1 MLNRQISALA
11 GCVLALGVLTACG
24 SAPDYAG
31 DGHGDVTIQVK
42 SGDTAAA
49 IGNTL
54 KAAGVVQSVD
64 AFVKAA
70 ANDPAASG
78 IQPGSYKMHLQM
90 SSAAALKIL
99 DDPANVVRGGV
110 LVAPGMKVADVIS
123 AITAN
128 SKITQAQ
135 VVAALEKPSALGL
148 PSWANGDVEGFLGPA
163 TYAVAPGET
172 ATQLLRQMVSKA
184 VATYSSMDLVSRA
197 AKVGL
202 TPEQAVTVASI
213 LEKEA
218 RRDQDYPKVA
228 RAIYNRLKINMALQ
242 SDATVAYASNL
253 SGAIWTTQAQRDNSS
268 PYNTYKHT
276 GLPPGPIN
284 SPGQTTLNAALNPA
298 SGPWLYWVVVNLQTG
313 ETVFST
319 TFAEHQ
325 AAVQQFQQYCATQS
339 ASHCGTVGGTAQ

>member
-1 MLNRQISALA
+1 MSAAVGCALALGLLA
-11 GCVLALGVLTACG
+11 GCGA
-24 SAPDYAG
+24 APDYAG
-31 DGHGDVTIQVK
+31 DGHGDVVVEVK

-54 KAAGVVQSVD
+54 KAAGVVESVD

-70 ANDPAASG
+70 SSDPAASG
-78 IQPGSYKMHLQM
+78 IQPGSYKLHLQM

-128 SKITQAQ
+128 SKLTEAQ
-135 VVAALEKPSALGL
+135 VVAALEDPAALGL
-148 PSWANGDVEGFLGPA
+148 PAWAHGDVEGFLGPA
-163 TYAVAPGET
+163 TYSVAPGET
-172 ATQLLRQMVSKA
+172 ATHLLQQMVSKA
-184 VATYSSMDLVSRA
+184 VGTYASMNLAARA
-197 AKVGL
+197 AKAGL
-202 TPEQAVTVASI
+202 TPEQAITVASI

-218 RRDQDYPKVA
+218 RRNQDYPKVA
-228 RAIYNRLKINMALQ
+228 RAIYNRLKIHMPLQ

-253 SGAIWTTQAQRDNSS
+253 SGAIWTTQAQRDNAS

-284 SPGQTTLNAALNPA
+284 SPGQTTLNAALSPA
-298 SGPWLYWVVVNLQTG
+298 NGPWLYWVVVNLQTG

-319 TFAEHQ
+319 TFAQHQ
-325 AAVQQFQQYCATQS
+325 AAIQRFQQYCDTES
-339 ASHCGTVGGTAQ
+339 ASHCGTVGGSTP

>member
-1 MLNRQISALA
+1 MRNKGISALIGA
-11 GCVLALGVLTACG
+11 TLALAALTACG

-31 DGHGDVTIQVK
+31 AGHGTVTIQVK
-42 SGDTAAA
+42 AGDTAAA

-70 ANDPAASG
+70 ANDPAAQG
-78 IQPGSYKMHLQM
+78 IQPGSYKLHLQM
-90 SSAAALKIL
+90 SSAEALKIL

-110 LVAPGMKVADVIS
+110 LVTPGMKVSDVIA

-128 SKITQAQ
+128 SKLTQAQ
-135 VVAALEKPSALGL
+135 VVAALEKPATLGL
-148 PSWANGDVEGFLGPA
+148 PSWADGDVEGFLAPA
-163 TYAVAPGET
+163 TYEVAPGET
-172 ATQLLRQMVSKA
+172 ATQLLRQMVAKA
-184 VATYSSMDLVSRA
+184 VGTYSSMNLTARA

-202 TPEQAVTVASI
+202 TPEQVVTVASI

-228 RAIYNRLKINMALQ
+228 RAIYNRLKITMPLQ
-242 SDATVAYASNL
+242 SDATVAYANNL
-253 SGAIWTTQAQRDNSS
+253 SGAIWTTAAQRNNAS

-284 SPGQTTLNAALNPA
+284 SPGQVTLEAALSPA

-319 TFAEHQ
+319 TFAQHQ
-325 AAVQQFQQYCATQS
+325 AAIQQFNQYCATQS
-339 ASHCGTVGGTAQ
+339 ASHCGTVGGTSE